1 MSGIEGRYA
10 MALYNSANKQ
20 NVLTKVDADLKA
32 LKKLVETDNGVR
44 SFLETPI
51 LNIAQKKSGVRAH
64 AASPRSGNC
73 RRVLNDRGQS
83 SGLARACPPRSWPPL

>member
-20 NVLTKVDADLKA
+20 NVLTKVDTDLKA
-32 LKKLVETDNGVR
+32 LKKLVETDKSVR

-51 LNIAQKKSGVRAH
+51 LNIAQKKTGVRERAY
-64 AASPRSGNC
+64 SRSVRNH
-73 RRVLNDRGQS
+73 RIR
-83 SGLARACPPRSWPPL
+83 